1 MMVRKAYLIPAA
13 FAAIYLLW
21 GSTYLAVAVALHSLP
36 PFSLM
41 GTRSVVGGAILLAAT
56 LATGGPTGGR
66 KEWALAAVCGIL
78 FFVGCHGVLAYAH
91 QHVSSGLAAVLLA
104 TIPFWIAGFTA
115 ALPGGERPSIR
126 TLTLLV
132 PGLAGVGLIAWREVA
147 MTGTAGPHISDI
159 VLLLGASASW
169 AIGTILSKRQSDA
182 VSSVASSGIELV
194 AGGLVLMIIS
204 VAAGEPSAFKFS
216 KISLPSLA
224 AWTYLTIAG
233 TVIAFA
239 AYAWLLKQVPATIVA
254 TYTFVN
260 PIIAVA
266 QP

>member
-1 MMVRKAYLIPAA
+1 
-13 FAAIYLLW
+13 
-21 GSTYLAVAVALHSLP
+21 
-36 PFSLM
+36 
-41 GTRSVVGGAILLAAT
+41 
-56 LATGGPTGGR
+56 
-66 KEWALAAVCGIL
+66 
-78 FFVGCHGVLAYAH
+78 
-91 QHVSSGLAAVLLA
+91 
-104 TIPFWIAGFTA
+104 
-115 ALPGGERPSIR
+115 
-126 TLTLLV
+126 LV

-266 QP
+266 LGWAFLAERPTVWMIVGATLIMISVGGLLLAQQRTKAKETKICSKQIRPSSAAGR